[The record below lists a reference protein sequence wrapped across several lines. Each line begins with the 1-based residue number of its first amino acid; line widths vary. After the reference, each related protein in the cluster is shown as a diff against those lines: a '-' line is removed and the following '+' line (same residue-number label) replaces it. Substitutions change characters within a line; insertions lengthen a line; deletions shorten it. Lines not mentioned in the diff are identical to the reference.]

1 MYFDSLQAAL
11 SMGGHGTY
19 VWLAYGV
26 TAAVIAA
33 VLIVPWRRRAR
44 VLRQLAME
52 LRRAASVN
60 PAGDS

>member
-26 TAAVIAA
+26 TASVIAA

-44 VLRQLAME
+44 VLRRLAME
-52 LRRAASVN
+52 LRRADSVN
-60 PAGDS
+60 PAGES